1 MSTAKT
7 LAFVDG
13 MDNINKKNK
22 QFTETENGHE
32 AYSWNNDDK
41 ISVKSVKEK
50 FVQLYFQC
58 VLNKKPVVNDNIVLQ
73 NKFEELINSILSLKT
88 EKKQK
93 KYLDYV
99 SRFIMQNR
107 DIVNGKG
114 LYEVTF
120 YFLEVYAYYTFE
132 YRVFDEN
139 YYFSMITKIVSEID
153 NQHSL
158 GSWKDLKMY
167 LHFLINSKTFC
178 FNNKY
183 ELICQ
188 HIEKIYIPEMIQD
201 RKNMSIG
208 ENISLCGKWL
218 PRESTKKYK
227 WLARLIA
234 KLYYQHVY
242 QTSNV
247 TSSVAS
253 YEYRRLCSSL
263 NKYLDTTQIHMCNRT
278 WDVIN
283 FDHVTSLTLHKSKD
297 AFLNKSKINEE
308 HRNICRDNLLN
319 YISAKVAKNEALKG
333 KVMFP
338 SDLVKQVLY
347 TSIDMD
353 ETNKNIINLQW
364 KGLVESVKKND
375 ENFLHYCIP
384 CIDVSP
390 SMYHYDNSPLL
401 SSIGMGLM
409 ATECSTIGRA
419 FTFAEVP
426 HWIEFDEDETFV
438 SKVNKVRNESWGGT
452 TDIYRMFNM
461 MLDNCIKN
469 NVPNEEL
476 EKYSLFI
483 FSDMQFNQC
492 DSTNNVENKMEL
504 VERLKKLFGGHGYTN
519 IPYIIFW
526 NLTTTGNFPTIE
538 KTPGATMLSGN
549 SASLFKFFMN
559 TTLDKVKKMTNWTL
573 IKEILDNDRYNI

>member
-32 AYSWNNDDK
+32 AYSWNNDYK

-132 YRVFDEN
+132 YCVFDEN
-139 YYFSMITKIVSEID
+139 YYFSMMTKIVSEIN

-167 LHFLINSKTFC
+167 LHFLINSKTFS
-178 FNNKY
+178 FNNKH

-188 HIEKIYIPEMIQD
+188 HIEKIYIPEMVQD

-297 AFLNKSKINEE
+297 AFLNRSKINEE

-319 YISAKVAKNEALKG
+319 YISAKIAKNESLKG

-347 TSIDMD
+347 TSIDMG
-353 ETNKNIINLQW
+353 ETNNNIINLQW
-364 KGLVESVKKND
+364 KGLVESVKNNNK
-375 ENFLHYCIP
+375 NFLHYCIP

-390 SMYHYDNSPLL
+390 SMYHYDNTPLL

-426 HWIEFDEDETFV
+426 HWITFDENETFV

-461 MLDNCIKN
+461 MIDNCIEN
-469 NVPNEEL
+469 DVSNEEL

-483 FSDMQFNQC
+483 FSDMQFNEC
-492 DSTNNVENKMEL
+492 DSANNAENKMEL
-504 VERLKKLFGGHGYTN
+504 VERLKKLFGGRGYTN

-573 IKEILDNDRYNI
+573 IKEILDNDRYII

>member
-1 MSTAKT
+1 MAATKT
-7 LAFVDG
+7 LAFVNG
-13 MDNINKKNK
+13 MDNINNKNK

-32 AYSWNNDDK
+32 AYSWNNDE
-41 ISVKSVKEK
+41 ISVKIVKEK

-58 VLNKKPVVNDNIVLQ
+58 VLNGKNSNMDNNSLQKKFQ
-73 NKFEELINSILSLKT
+73 ELVESILCLKT

-93 KYLDYV
+93 KYLGYI

-114 LYEVTF
+114 LYELTF

-132 YRVFDEN
+132 KQVFDEN
-139 YYFSMITKIVSEID
+139 YYFSMMTKMVSEIS

-167 LHFLINSKTFC
+167 LNFLNNSTTFD
-178 FNNKY
+178 FTNKY
-183 ELICQ
+183 QLICE
-188 HIEKIYIPEMIQD
+188 HISKLYIPEMIQD
-201 RKNMSIG
+201 RKNMSVG
-208 ENISLCGKWL
+208 ENVSLCGKWL

-234 KLYYQHVY
+234 KMYCRHVY
-242 QTSNV
+242 QVNNV
-247 TSSVAS
+247 SVAIAS
-253 YEYRRLCSSL
+253 QEYRHLCSDL
-263 NKYLDTTQIHMCNRT
+263 NTYLDTTQVHMCHRT
-278 WDVIN
+278 WDKIN
-283 FDHVTSLTLHKSKD
+283 FDHVTALTLHKSKD
-297 AFLNKSKINEE
+297 AFLNKSNINEE

-338 SDLVKQVLY
+338 SDLVKQVPCSF
-347 TSIDMD
+347 TDMD
-353 ETNKNIINLQW
+353 ETHKNIINLQW

-390 SMYHYDNSPLL
+390 SMYHCDNTPIL

-426 HWIEFDEDETFV
+426 HWIKFGEDETFV
-438 SKVNKVRNESWGGT
+438 SKVNKVRNESWGGS
-452 TDIYRMFNM
+452 TDIYRMFKM
-461 MLDNCIKN
+461 MLDNCIEN
-469 NVPNEEL
+469 DVSNEEL
-476 EKYSLFI
+476 GKYSLFI
-483 FSDMQFNQC
+483 FSDMQFNEC
-492 DSTNNVENKMEL
+492 DSINDVNNKLEL
-504 VERLKKLFGGHGYTN
+504 VDRLKKLFGSKGYTN

-526 NLTTTGNFPTIE
+526 NLRKTNNFPTIE

-559 TTLDKVKKMTNWTL
+559 TTLEKVKKMTNWTL
-573 IKEILDNDRYNI
+573 IKEILDNNRYFI